1 MNAALGPHEVAA
13 ERVSALVD
21 ELNEHAHRYY
31 VLDAPII
38 DDTQYDTLLRELEQ
52 LEAQWPDLVRAD
64 SPTQR
69 VGAAP
74 VSAFAAVSHEVPM
87 LSLANARGG
96 DELAGWQDRA
106 IRHLGGDPS
115 HLNALD
121 EAGLSYVTEAKIDGL
136 AMSLLYED
144 GRFVRAVT
152 RGDGVTGEDVTHN
165 VRTIRS
171 VPMQLRVALPGTTE
185 RHVEVRGEVY
195 MTRGGFN
202 ALNESR
208 IADGQPVFMNP
219 RNAAAGS
226 IRQLDPALAASR
238 PLAFFAYGMGVGE
251 ELLECHSDVL
261 EWLANAGFRTP
272 PQHQRHATLASV
284 VERCEWWEH
293 QRASLD
299 FDIDGVVVKVDSHAV
314 QDELGVVGR
323 KPRWA
328 IAWKFPPTTVTT
340 RLHAIE
346 INVGRTG
353 ALTPYAILEP
363 VEVGGVVVRQANLH
377 NADDITR
384 KDIRVGDTVIVQRAG
399 DVIPQVVGPVVDA
412 RSGDEQP
419 FIAPTACPECGTSV
433 ERVEDEAVLRCPNA
447 ACPARAR
454 RLVEHFAGRSAMDIE
469 GLGEKRVRQ
478 LFDAGLIS
486 SISDIYR
493 LTEARLLEL
502 DKFQELSAR
511 NLIEAIDQSRSRPL
525 GKLLFGLG
533 IRHVGER
540 VAVDLAR
547 AFGSLEAICNA
558 TEERINDVPGMGSI
572 IARSVVAWCAEP
584 MHRQLVADLV
594 EYGVGTSIGNAADDA
609 GPSSDTLAGE
619 IVVITGTLPTLSREQ
634 AGAMVERHGGRV
646 AGSVSGKTT
655 MVVAGDKA
663 GSKRAKAES
672 LGIPV
677 LDEDAL
683 RSRVAE
689 PAT

>member
-1 MNAALGPHEVAA
+1 MTDALVSHSVAEA
-13 ERVSALVD
+13 RVNQLVD

-52 LEAQWPDLVRAD
+52 LEYQWPDLVRDD
-64 SPTQR
+64 SPTRR

-74 VSAFAAVSHEVPM
+74 IGSFTPVVHDIAM
-87 LSLANARGG
+87 LSLANARGVA
-96 DELAGWQDRA
+96 ELEAWQDRS
-106 IRHLGGDPS
+106 IRHLGAEVADPG
-115 HLNALD
+115 AAAA
-121 EAGLSYVTEAKIDGL
+121 AGLTYVTEAKIDGL

-144 GRFVRAVT
+144 GQFIRAVT

-171 VPMQLRVALPGTTE
+171 VPMQLRALLPNE
-185 RHVEVRGEVY
+185 RGGRVEIRGEVY
-195 MTRGGFN
+195 MSRSGFD
-202 ALNESR
+202 ALNEAR

-251 ELLECHSDVL
+251 DAFSSHAAVL
-261 EWLANAGFRTP
+261 EWLGMAGFRTP
-272 PQHQRHATLASV
+272 PEHRFHRDLASV
-284 VERCEWWEH
+284 IERCQWWEQ
-293 QRASLD
+293 QRSALD
-299 FDIDGVVVKVDSHAV
+299 FDIDGVVVKVDRHDV

-340 RLHAIE
+340 TLRAIE

-353 ALTPYAILEP
+353 ALTPYAILDP

-377 NADDITR
+377 NADDIAR

-412 RSGDEQP
+412 RLGSEQP
-419 FIAPTACPECGTSV
+419 FVAPTACPECGVPV
-433 ERVEDEAVLRCPNA
+433 ERSDDEAVLRCPNT
-447 ACPARAR
+447 ACTARAR
-454 RLVEHFAGRSAMDIE
+454 RLVEHFASRTAMDIE

-478 LFDAGLIS
+478 LCDAGLLTTVA
-486 SISDIYR
+486 DIYR
-493 LTEARLLEL
+493 LTEAQLLEL

-511 NLIEAIDQSRSRPL
+511 NLIEAINQSRTRPL

-540 VAVDLAR
+540 IAVDLAR
-547 AFGSLEAICNA
+547 AFGSLEAICRA
-558 TEERINDVPGMGSI
+558 TEEQINAVPGMGSI
-572 IARSVVAWCAEP
+572 IAQSVVSWCADP
-584 MHRQLVADLV
+584 DNQQLATDLT
-594 EYGVGTSIGNAADDA
+594 ELGVGVGGDAAE
-609 GPSSDTLAGE
+609 PTIEPVSDVLAGE
-619 IVVITGTLPTLSREQ
+619 IVVITGTLPSLSRDE

-655 MVVAGDKA
+655 MLVAGEKA
-663 GSKRAKAES
+663 GSKLAKAES
-672 LGIPV
+672 LGIAV
-677 LDEDAL
+677 FDEAAL
-683 RSRVAE
+683 RARVGE
-689 PAT
+689 TVT